1 MEAIIG
7 QLVIRF
13 EGDVLQ
19 RTSIRG
25 GVLRLG
31 RLPANDVVLPHPHV
45 SRNHAE
51 LRWDETSGLTLTDL
65 GSTHGTL
72 LNGEEILPNQPHVIT
87 PGSTFQIGP
96 YLITFEPADL
106 PVGYV
111 AEEDGGPGTPDI
123 TDVEVSSPGMYL
135 PSVEALRSS
144 GDGYASD
151 FFAQPRAS
159 YPVQRAA
166 GPLSRYLLD
175 LPALYQE
182 NDFLGRFLLIFESI
196 WEPIEQ
202 RQDAIHMYFD
212 PHTCPSSFLP
222 WLASWFDLS
231 LSEHW
236 PEARRRRLLAE
247 ATTLYRWRGTRYGLV
262 RMIELCT
269 GLTPQVTESTQ
280 QPFVF
285 HVQIR
290 IPPDHEVEAEFIE
303 KIILSHKPAHAG
315 YILEIER

>member
-1 MEAIIG
+1 M
-7 QLVIRF
+7 
-13 EGDVLQ
+13 LQ

-25 GVLRLG
+25 EVLRLG
-31 RLPANDVVLPHPHV
+31 RLPENDIVLPHPHV
-45 SRNHAE
+45 SRYHAE
-51 LRWDETSGLTLTDL
+51 LRWDANSGLTLTDL
-65 GSTHGTL
+65 DSTHGTL
-72 LNGEEILPNQPHVIT
+72 LDGDHILPNQPHLVT
-87 PGSTFQIGP
+87 PGASFQIGP
-96 YLITFEPADL
+96 YQITYEPADL
-106 PVGYV
+106 PVEHV
-111 AEEDGGPGTPDI
+111 AEEDGASSVPDI
-123 TDVEVSSPGMYL
+123 PDDEVRLPGGYFPPL
-135 PSVEALRSS
+135 EVLTPS
-144 GDGYASD
+144 GDGFASEMLEL
-151 FFAQPRAS
+151 PRAS
-159 YPVQRAA
+159 FPVMRPD
-166 GPLSRYLLD
+166 GPASRYLLD

-196 WEPIEQ
+196 WEPIEH

-247 ATTLYRWRGTRYGLV
+247 ATMLYRWRGTRYGLV

-269 GLTPQVTESTQ
+269 GLTPQINESTQ

-285 HVQIR
+285 HIHIR
-290 IPPDHEVEAEFIE
+290 IPPDHEVEADFIE